1 MENSPKKEIF
11 RQQSLVGSG
20 CCGAKIKNGVQL
32 SLSTL
37 RICELTT
44 RNDKWIGDSDEGRN
58 DR

>member
-1 MENSPKKEIF
+1 
-11 RQQSLVGSG
+11 LVGSR
-20 CCGAKIKNGVQL
+20 CWGAKIKNGVQL